1 MLHFETVSDRL
12 LEILTGCMRSPALDG
27 FFLAGGTSLA
37 LRMGHRISIDI
48 DLFGSGDVHS
58 PEILQTLMELGP
70 VMLLKQSPNIRI
82 SSIDGVKVDLVN
94 YGYPLIA
101 PPDVV
106 EGMRLISLPDLA
118 SMKLNA
124 IAGRGSRKDFIDLF
138 FLLQTFS
145 LDEMLAFYQAK
156 YSDGNPFL
164 IRKSL
169 SYFDDAEREAMP
181 VMLAPVAWPEIKEAI
196 LRSSGERG

>member
-1 MLHFETVSDRL
+1 MGRFPFVRWILFRWLSWPIFSRSTGLNSDATLRNRLRPTSGNPDGLH
-12 LEILTGCMRSPALDG
+12 
-27 FFLAGGTSLA
+27 
-37 LRMGHRISIDI
+37 
-48 DLFGSGDVHS
+48 
-58 PEILQTLMELGP
+58 
-70 VMLLKQSPNIRI
+70 
-82 SSIDGVKVDLVN
+82 
-94 YGYPLIA
+94 A

-181 VMLAPVAWPEIKEAI
+181 VMLAPVAWPEIKKAI